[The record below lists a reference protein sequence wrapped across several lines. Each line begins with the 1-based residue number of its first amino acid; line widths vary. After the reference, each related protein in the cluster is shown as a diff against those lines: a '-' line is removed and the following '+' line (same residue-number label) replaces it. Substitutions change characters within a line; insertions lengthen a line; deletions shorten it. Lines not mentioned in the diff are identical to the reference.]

1 MWLGIDFGTCNSSAA
16 LLLDGTLKRIAEPL
30 KHDYCFPSS
39 IFVTGQGEILVG
51 HAAENARQ
59 QDPQRYCHEF
69 KRDLGSDTPYTL
81 GNRQMLPE
89 ELITE
94 VIRKLKVEADK
105 VVKGR
110 GIQPLSDAI
119 ITVPATYGKYK
130 RDMMQEAGM
139 AAGFSQVELLDE
151 PVAAAI
157 YYSRHA
163 PVVEGE
169 IVLVYDLG
177 GGTFDA
183 TLVQRKAV
191 GYKILAMPK
200 GLPNCGGKNFDREI
214 YQDFKQRC
222 SESLGRRLD
231 DKKEW
236 RTKAIVGDLCKQIK
250 HQLSE
255 AEEAQVYI
263 PIGDGESYTLTRQV
277 FNGIIEPLI
286 GETIDCCDQL
296 VRSAGIEW
304 QQVDRVLL
312 VGGSCRIP
320 YVQETVEEKFGRPHL
335 LVDEPELAVCLGA
348 AIHGTQWDEGKENK
362 EAEQKRQDNEE
373 QERQRLERESIEA
386 EAKARAEVERQI
398 RERIEAEAKARQ
410 QREQNRRSDLSQGKT
425 GSWINGKFI
434 EVKPSK
440 TTSDPSQGKTE
451 KRVLSNQNS
460 SYFDIFE
467 KVRAIIAE
475 QLEVD
480 VLEVKPEASFANDLG
495 ADSLDVVELVMALE
509 EEFDLEI
516 SDETAEELTTVEQ
529 AVNYIAKN
537 SIRAKLDPPSTD
549 HPNSAYE
556 DTVPTQT
563 NAFNSKQDVA
573 YKKLRDLLEKKLWK
587 EADQET
593 TLALLKA
600 TLLESKGYFDEE
612 DISRIP
618 CEDLKTVN
626 QLWENSKGRFGF
638 SIQRSLF
645 KISGQ
650 DKGKFGQAIGWRG
663 QSMWEWKEY
672 KDLIFTS
679 KAPAGQFPTLKNQDR
694 GLKDGSSMDNNFG
707 GAGIDCFPNLYAKLI
722 ACQL

>member
-1 MWLGIDFGTCNSSAA
+1 
-16 LLLDGTLKRIAEPL
+16 
-30 KHDYCFPSS
+30 
-39 IFVTGQGEILVG
+39 
-51 HAAENARQ
+51 
-59 QDPQRYCHEF
+59 
-69 KRDLGSDTPYTL
+69 
-81 GNRQMLPE
+81 
-89 ELITE
+89 
-94 VIRKLKVEADK
+94 
-105 VVKGR
+105 
-110 GIQPLSDAI
+110 
-119 ITVPATYGKYK
+119 
-130 RDMMQEAGM
+130 
-139 AAGFSQVELLDE
+139 
-151 PVAAAI
+151 
-157 YYSRHA
+157 
-163 PVVEGE
+163 
-169 IVLVYDLG
+169 
-177 GGTFDA
+177 
-183 TLVQRKAV
+183 
-191 GYKILAMPK
+191 
-200 GLPNCGGKNFDREI
+200 
-214 YQDFKQRC
+214 
-222 SESLGRRLD
+222 
-231 DKKEW
+231 
-236 RTKAIVGDLCKQIK
+236 
-250 HQLSE
+250 
-255 AEEAQVYI
+255 
-263 PIGDGESYTLTRQV
+263 
-277 FNGIIEPLI
+277 
-286 GETIDCCDQL
+286 
-296 VRSAGIEW
+296 
-304 QQVDRVLL
+304 VDRVLL

-410 QREQNRRSDLSQGKT
+410 QREQDRRSDLSQGKT

-537 SIRAKLDPPSTD
+537 SIRAKLGPPSTD

-694 GLKDGSSMDNNFG
+694 GLKDGSSMDNNLG

>member
-1 MWLGIDFGTCNSSAA
+1 
-16 LLLDGTLKRIAEPL
+16 
-30 KHDYCFPSS
+30 
-39 IFVTGQGEILVG
+39 
-51 HAAENARQ
+51 
-59 QDPQRYCHEF
+59 
-69 KRDLGSDTPYTL
+69 
-81 GNRQMLPE
+81 MLPE

-157 YYSRHA
+157 YYFRHA

-410 QREQNRRSDLSQGKT
+410 QREQDRRSDLSQGKTGSWINGKFIEVKPSKTTSDPSQGKT

-694 GLKDGSSMDNNFG
+694 GLKDGSSMDNNLG

>member
-157 YYSRHA
+157 YYFRHA

-183 TLVQRKAV
+183 TLVQRKAA

-200 GLPNCGGKNFDREI
+200 GLPNCGGKDFDREI

-410 QREQNRRSDLSQGKT
+410 QREQDRRSDLSQGKT

-694 GLKDGSSMDNNFG
+694 GLKDGSSMDNNLG

>member
-1 MWLGIDFGTCNSSAA
+1 MRLGIDFGTCNSSAA

-39 IFVTGQGEILVG
+39 IFVPEQGEILVG
-51 HAAENARQ
+51 HAAENACQ
-59 QDPQRYCHEF
+59 QAPERYCHEF

-157 YYSRHA
+157 YYFRHA

-410 QREQNRRSDLSQGKT
+410 QREQDRRSDLSQGKT

-694 GLKDGSSMDNNFG
+694 GLKDGSSMDNNLG

>member
-157 YYSRHA
+157 YYFRHA

-410 QREQNRRSDLSQGKT
+410 QREQDRRSDLSQGKT

-626 QLWENSKGRFGF
+626 QLWETSKGGFGF

-694 GLKDGSSMDNNFG
+694 GLKDGSSMDNNLG